1 MAQVQWKAEP
11 EEHDYPA
18 ALSYLSLLAAADQVE
33 RILADLK
40 SAEIVQIK
48 AKDLIRASGL
58 TLLPP
63 KNFHVARDL
72 RKIHKEKVLSPV
84 LLVRGIGDRNLPLT
98 IADGYHRICAVYWNS
113 EDDFVHAKMVNW
125 Y

>member
-1 MAQVQWKAEP
+1 VAQVLWKAEP
-11 EEHDYPA
+11 EAHDYPA
-18 ALSYLSLLAAADQVE
+18 ALSYLSLLAASDQVN
-33 RILADLK
+33 RILADLQ

-48 AKDLIRASGL
+48 AKDVIRASGL
-58 TLLPP
+58 TLLPA

-72 RKIHKEKVLSPV
+72 RKIQKGKVLSPV
-84 LLVRGIGDRNLPLT
+84 LLVRGIGDRHLPLT

-113 EDDFVHAKMVNW
+113 EDDFVNAKMVSW